1 MTRFVMN
8 KKDDLVDS
16 ALDGMIYASPW
27 RNLVRLQ
34 VDPRIRIVMRNDWQK
49 QQVAL
54 ISGGGSGHE
63 PAHVG
68 FIGKGM
74 LTAAVCGDVFASP
87 SVDAVYNA
95 IINITG
101 EAGCLLIVKNYTG
114 DRLNFGLAAEKA
126 RKAGF
131 SVNMVIVGDDVAL
144 PDNPQPRGVAGTL
157 LVHKVAGFVAERG
170 DDLAAVTEAAEA
182 ASRAI
187 ATMGVALSSC
197 HLPDEQTGQ
206 RVPDGSVEMGLG
218 IHGEPG
224 VDVMQTQN
232 SQQIVQHLL
241 EKVMPDNDQPRALLI
256 NNLGGMSALEM
267 SLVTRD
273 LIESPLSR
281 GSDYLIGPAPL
292 MTALDM
298 KGFSVTSMTLTPLFD
313 EAICAPVEVTGWVQ
327 AVKIAPLQ
335 PVNATKEATAHP
347 AQPSDNPTVAAFVNS
362 ICETLIASESELN
375 KLDAQ
380 VGDGDTGSTFA
391 AGARQIQRECADN
404 QLPLNALPD
413 LLAVTGERLATVM
426 GGSSGV
432 LMAIFFTAAAQQLA
446 EGDALPAALQQG
458 LEKMKQYGGA
468 QPGDRT
474 LIDALQPA
482 IEALVA
488 GKSLAETADAAQQ
501 GSDATASMGKAKA
514 GRSSYLNSANL
525 NGVSDPGAVAVARVF
540 AALKKLYPVT
550 TLNAPGERPVTG
562 GLLRCADGAAG
573 KPHSERVRA
582 ADSRP
587 ARSPA
592 HRVAGLSQR

>member
-241 EKVMPDNDQPRALLI
+241 EKVMPDNDQPRALLV

-298 KGFSVTSMTLTPLFD
+298 KGFSVTSMTLTPLFE

-391 AGARQIQRECADN
+391 AGARQIQRECTDN

-482 IEALVA
+482 IEVLVA
-488 GKSLAETADAAQQ
+488 GKSLAEAADAAQQ

-540 AALKKLYPVT
+540 AALKKL
-550 TLNAPGERPVTG
+550 
-562 GLLRCADGAAG
+562 
-573 KPHSERVRA
+573 
-582 ADSRP
+582 
-587 ARSPA
+587 
-592 HRVAGLSQR
+592 

>member
-241 EKVMPDNDQPRALLI
+241 EKVMPGNDQPRALLV

-298 KGFSVTSMTLTPLFD
+298 KGFSVTAMTLTPLFE

-335 PVNATKEATAHP
+335 PVNTTKEATAHP

-362 ICETLIASESELN
+362 ICETLIASEGELN

-488 GKSLAETADAAQQ
+488 GKSLAEAADAAQQ

-540 AALKKLYPVT
+540 AALKKL
-550 TLNAPGERPVTG
+550 
-562 GLLRCADGAAG
+562 
-573 KPHSERVRA
+573 
-582 ADSRP
+582 
-587 ARSPA
+587 
-592 HRVAGLSQR
+592 

>member
-170 DDLAAVTEAAEA
+170 DDLTAVTEAAEA

-298 KGFSVTSMTLTPLFD
+298 KGFSVTSMTLTPLFE

-327 AVKIAPLQ
+327 AVKVAPLQ
-335 PVNATKEATAHP
+335 PVNARKEATAHP

-391 AGARQIQRECADN
+391 AGARQIQRECTDN

-446 EGDALPAALQQG
+446 EEDALPAALQQG

-488 GKSLAETADAAQQ
+488 GKSLAEAADAAQQ

-540 AALKKLYPVT
+540 AALKKL
-550 TLNAPGERPVTG
+550 
-562 GLLRCADGAAG
+562 
-573 KPHSERVRA
+573 
-582 ADSRP
+582 
-587 ARSPA
+587 
-592 HRVAGLSQR
+592 

>member
-131 SVNMVIVGDDVAL
+131 GVNMVIVGDDVAL

-170 DDLAAVTEAAEA
+170 DDLTAVTEAAEA

-298 KGFSVTSMTLTPLFD
+298 KGFSVTSMTLTPLFE

-327 AVKIAPLQ
+327 AVKVAPLQ

-391 AGARQIQRECADN
+391 AGSRQIQRECTDN

-482 IEALVA
+482 IEVLVA
-488 GKSLAETADAAQQ
+488 GKSLAEAADAAQQ

-540 AALKKLYPVT
+540 AALKKL
-550 TLNAPGERPVTG
+550 
-562 GLLRCADGAAG
+562 
-573 KPHSERVRA
+573 
-582 ADSRP
+582 
-587 ARSPA
+587 
-592 HRVAGLSQR
+592 

>member
-131 SVNMVIVGDDVAL
+131 GVNMVIVGDDVAL

-170 DDLAAVTEAAEA
+170 DDLTAVTEAAEA

-298 KGFSVTSMTLTPLFD
+298 KGFSVTSMTLTPLFE

-327 AVKIAPLQ
+327 AVKVAPLQ

-391 AGARQIQRECADN
+391 AGARQIQRECTDN

-482 IEALVA
+482 IEVLVA
-488 GKSLAETADAAQQ
+488 GKSLAEAADAAQQ

-540 AALKKLYPVT
+540 AALKKL
-550 TLNAPGERPVTG
+550 
-562 GLLRCADGAAG
+562 
-573 KPHSERVRA
+573 
-582 ADSRP
+582 
-587 ARSPA
+587 
-592 HRVAGLSQR
+592 

>member
-298 KGFSVTSMTLTPLFD
+298 KGFSVTAMTLTPLFE

-391 AGARQIQRECADN
+391 AGARQIQRECTDN

-488 GKSLAETADAAQQ
+488 GKSLAEAADAAQQ

-540 AALKKLYPVT
+540 AALKKL
-550 TLNAPGERPVTG
+550 
-562 GLLRCADGAAG
+562 
-573 KPHSERVRA
+573 
-582 ADSRP
+582 
-587 ARSPA
+587 
-592 HRVAGLSQR
+592 

>member
-27 RNLVRLQ
+27 ENLVRLA
-34 VDPRIRIVMRNDWQK
+34 VAPRIRIVMRKDWKK

-95 IINITG
+95 IINLTG

-131 SVNMVIVGDDVAL
+131 KVNMVIVGDDVAL
-144 PDNPQPRGVAGTL
+144 PENPQPRGVAGTL

-170 DDLAAVTEAAEA
+170 DDLAAVTGAAES
-182 ASRAI
+182 ASQAI
-187 ATMGVALSSC
+187 STMGVALSSC
-197 HLPDEQTGQ
+197 HLPDEQTAQ
-206 RVPDGSVEMGLG
+206 RVPEGSVEMGLG

-224 VDVMQTQN
+224 VDVLKTQN
-232 SQQIVQHLL
+232 SEQIVQHLL
-241 EKVMPDNDQPRALLI
+241 EKVMQKGDAQQPRALLV

-273 LIESPLSR
+273 LIASPLSQQVN
-281 GSDYLIGPAPL
+281 YLIGPAPL

-298 KGFSVTSMTLTPLFD
+298 KGFSVTSMILTPLF
-313 EAICAPVEVTGWVQ
+313 EQAICAPVEVTGWVN
-327 AVKIAPLQ
+327 AVRLSALQ
-335 PVNATKEATAHP
+335 PVTAKKQVTEHP
-347 AQPSDNPTVAAFVNS
+347 ATPSENPAVARIVN
-362 ICETLIASESELN
+362 ILCETLIACESELN
-375 KLDAQ
+375 QLDAQ

-446 EGDALPAALQQG
+446 AGEALPSALQQG

-468 QPGDRT
+468 QLGDRT

-482 IEALVA
+482 IEAMVA
-488 GKSLAETADAAQQ
+488 GKSLAEVAEAAQQ
-501 GSDATASMGKAKA
+501 GSEATASMGQAKA
-514 GRSSYLNSANL
+514 GRSSYLNSDNL
-525 NGVSDPGAVAVARVF
+525 NGVPDPGAVAVARVF
-540 AALKKLYPVT
+540 AALS
-550 TLNAPGERPVTG
+550 NG
-562 GLLRCADGAAG
+562 
-573 KPHSERVRA
+573 
-582 ADSRP
+582 
-587 ARSPA
+587 
-592 HRVAGLSQR
+592 

>member
-170 DDLAAVTEAAEA
+170 DDLTAVTEAAEA

-298 KGFSVTSMTLTPLFD
+298 KGFSVTSMKLTPLFE

-391 AGARQIQRECADN
+391 AGARQIQRECTDN

-482 IEALVA
+482 IEVLVA
-488 GKSLAETADAAQQ
+488 GKSLAEAADAAQQ

-540 AALKKLYPVT
+540 AALKKL
-550 TLNAPGERPVTG
+550 
-562 GLLRCADGAAG
+562 
-573 KPHSERVRA
+573 
-582 ADSRP
+582 
-587 ARSPA
+587 
-592 HRVAGLSQR
+592 

>member
-170 DDLAAVTEAAEA
+170 DDLTAVTEAAEA
-182 ASRAI
+182 ASLAI

-298 KGFSVTSMTLTPLFD
+298 KGFSVTSMTLTPLFE

-335 PVNATKEATAHP
+335 PVNATKEATSHP

-391 AGARQIQRECADN
+391 AGARQIQRECTDN

-482 IEALVA
+482 IEVLVA
-488 GKSLAETADAAQQ
+488 GKSLAEAADAAQQ
-501 GSDATASMGKAKA
+501 GSDTTASMGKAKA

-540 AALKKLYPVT
+540 AALKKL
-550 TLNAPGERPVTG
+550 
-562 GLLRCADGAAG
+562 
-573 KPHSERVRA
+573 
-582 ADSRP
+582 
-587 ARSPA
+587 
-592 HRVAGLSQR
+592 

>member
-1 MTRFVMN
+1 MQAGRLTAELSDFCLSEVEIPHSADCCATLPDEQTDPFRRGKTMTRFVMN

-27 RNLVRLQ
+27 ENLVRLA
-34 VDPRIRIVMRNDWQK
+34 VAPRIRIVMRKDWKK

-95 IINITG
+95 IINLTG

-131 SVNMVIVGDDVAL
+131 KVNMVIVGDDVAL
-144 PDNPQPRGVAGTL
+144 PENPQPRGVAGTL

-170 DDLAAVTEAAEA
+170 DDLAAVTGAAES
-182 ASRAI
+182 ASQAI
-187 ATMGVALSSC
+187 STMGVALSSC
-197 HLPDEQTGQ
+197 HLPDEQTAQ
-206 RVPDGSVEMGLG
+206 RVPEGSVEMGLG

-224 VDVMQTQN
+224 VDVLKTQN
-232 SQQIVQHLL
+232 SEQIVQHLL
-241 EKVMPDNDQPRALLI
+241 EKVMQKGDAQQPRALLV

-273 LIESPLSR
+273 LIASPLSQQVN
-281 GSDYLIGPAPL
+281 YLIGPAPL

-298 KGFSVTSMTLTPLFD
+298 KGFSVTSMILTPLF
-313 EAICAPVEVTGWVQ
+313 EQAICAPVEVTGWVN
-327 AVKIAPLQ
+327 AVRLSALQ
-335 PVNATKEATAHP
+335 PVTAKKQVTEHP
-347 AQPSDNPTVAAFVNS
+347 ATPSENPAVARIVN
-362 ICETLIASESELN
+362 ILCETLIACESELN
-375 KLDAQ
+375 QLDAQ

-446 EGDALPAALQQG
+446 AGEALPSALQQG

-468 QPGDRT
+468 QLGDRT

-482 IEALVA
+482 IEAMVA
-488 GKSLAETADAAQQ
+488 GKSLAEVAEAAQQ
-501 GSDATASMGKAKA
+501 GSEATASMGQAKA
-514 GRSSYLNSANL
+514 GRSSYLNSDNL
-525 NGVSDPGAVAVARVF
+525 NGVPDPGAVAVARVF
-540 AALKKLYPVT
+540 AALS
-550 TLNAPGERPVTG
+550 NG
-562 GLLRCADGAAG
+562 
-573 KPHSERVRA
+573 
-582 ADSRP
+582 
-587 ARSPA
+587 
-592 HRVAGLSQR
+592 

>member
-27 RNLVRLQ
+27 ENLVRLA
-34 VDPRIRIVMRNDWQK
+34 VAPRIRIVMRKDWKK

-95 IINITG
+95 IINLTG

-131 SVNMVIVGDDVAL
+131 KVNMVIVGDDVAL
-144 PDNPQPRGVAGTL
+144 PENPQPRGVAGTL

-170 DDLAAVTEAAEA
+170 DDLAAVTGAAES

-187 ATMGVALSSC
+187 STMGVALSSC
-197 HLPDEQTGQ
+197 HLPDEQTAQ
-206 RVPDGSVEMGLG
+206 RVPEGSVEMGLG

-224 VDVMQTQN
+224 VDVLKTQN
-232 SQQIVQHLL
+232 SEQIVQHLL
-241 EKVMPDNDQPRALLI
+241 EKVMQKGDAQQPRALLV

-273 LIESPLSR
+273 LIASPLSQQVN
-281 GSDYLIGPAPL
+281 YLIGPAPL

-298 KGFSVTSMTLTPLFD
+298 KGFSVTSMILTPLF
-313 EAICAPVEVTGWVQ
+313 EQAICAPVEVTGWVN
-327 AVKIAPLQ
+327 AVRLSALQ
-335 PVNATKEATAHP
+335 PVTAKKQVTEHP
-347 AQPSDNPTVAAFVNS
+347 ATPSENPAVARIVN
-362 ICETLIASESELN
+362 ILCETLIACESELN
-375 KLDAQ
+375 QLDAQ

-446 EGDALPAALQQG
+446 AGEALPSALQQG

-468 QPGDRT
+468 QLGDRT

-482 IEALVA
+482 IEAMVA
-488 GKSLAETADAAQQ
+488 GKSLAEVAEAAQQ
-501 GSDATASMGKAKA
+501 GSEATASMGQAKA
-514 GRSSYLNSANL
+514 GRSSYLNSDNL
-525 NGVSDPGAVAVARVF
+525 NGVPDPGAVAVARVF
-540 AALKKLYPVT
+540 AALS
-550 TLNAPGERPVTG
+550 NG
-562 GLLRCADGAAG
+562 
-573 KPHSERVRA
+573 
-582 ADSRP
+582 
-587 ARSPA
+587 
-592 HRVAGLSQR
+592 